1 MLKKLSIEQF
11 VIIDKLTIDF
21 KPGLTI
27 VTGETGA
34 GKSILLDAM
43 GLILGDASDPESI
56 RTGAPASVI
65 EAEFNPT
72 PTHGVWAFLIENG
85 LANSAGGEFQI
96 YRQIRRNG
104 IDDNRVNGKP
114 VDLDLLKKLGTFL
127 VEIHG
132 QFANQSI
139 TDPANQL
146 KWLDL
151 SGAFPPEIFKNVVD
165 SLNDVRRFTKE
176 LEEENVFLAR
186 HKGRELARIEN
197 LYGRF
202 EKIGMKPGFIE
213 EAKTEYARLIRAKE
227 TCEAFQTILAQL
239 ISGNGVVSA
248 LSTANRTL
256 AAQKNVDKEKV
267 AKLTDLLAEALND
280 CRESVLEIGRISPEY
295 DIDTGPLYRYQEI
308 LGVLEKI
315 GQETKTPFE
324 GLEAL
329 YLDIYNRIRRVRLG
343 RETIARLQESLVKA
357 KNAYRHHA
365 HILSEKRVAAAKTL
379 SSSIT
384 SELPPL
390 KLMKAEFEVKVVE
403 NVNMEWTELGLD
415 EVTYTARMN
424 PGMPFSAISQTA
436 SGGEMARLILAL
448 KVVLQRVQT
457 TPTLVFDEVDTGIG
471 GAAAAAVG
479 ERLALLAENTQVLVI
494 THSPQVASRGDQ
506 HLHVSKKTDGVT
518 TTSAVRFLTMD
529 ERIDEVSRMLA
540 GEVITTEANAAA
552 KSLINEARTAA
563 AQRRAEPSAPPVPPP
578 SSTPP
583 ETRV

>member
-1 MLKKLSIEQF
+1 MLKRLAIEQF
-11 VIIDKLTIDF
+11 VIIDKLAIDF

-56 RTGAPASVI
+56 RSGSQESVI
-65 EAEFNPT
+65 EALFT
-72 PTHGVWAFLIENG
+72 PPATHPVWSFLVENN
-85 LANSAGGEFQI
+85 LANNAGGEFQI
-96 YRQIRRNG
+96 YRLIKRNG
-104 IDDNRVNGKP
+104 NDDNRVNGKP
-114 VDLDLLKKLGTFL
+114 VDLDLLKKLGAYL

-151 SGAFPPEIFKNVVD
+151 SGAFPPEVFKNVVD
-165 SLNDVRRFTKE
+165 ALHDVRRYTKE
-176 LEEENVFLAR
+176 LEDENVFLAR

-202 EKIGMKPGFIE
+202 EKIGMKQGFIDE
-213 EAKTEYARLIRAKE
+213 VKTEYAKLLRAKE
-227 TCEAFQTILAQL
+227 TSEAFQTILAQL

-256 AAQKNVDKEKV
+256 AAQKNVDREKV
-267 AKLTDLLAEALND
+267 AELSRLLAEALDD
-280 CRESVLEIGRISPEY
+280 CRASVLEIGRISPEY
-295 DIDTGPLYRYQEI
+295 DIDTGPLHRYQEI
-308 LGVLEKI
+308 LAVLDKI
-315 GQETKTPFE
+315 GMETKTPFE
-324 GLEAL
+324 GLAAL
-329 YLDIYNRIRRVRLG
+329 YDDIFGRIRRVRLG
-343 RETIARLQESLVKA
+343 RETIARLQEGLIKA

-365 HILSEKRVAAAKTL
+365 HILSEKRVEAGKAL
-379 SSSIT
+379 SKAIT
-384 SELPPL
+384 AELPPL
-390 KLMKAEFEVKVVE
+390 KLMKAEFDVSVVE
-403 NVNMEWTELGLD
+403 NVNMEWTELGLN

-540 GEVITTEANAAA
+540 GEVITTEASAAA
-552 KSLINEARTAA
+552 KSLINEAQTAA
-563 AQRRAEPSAPPVPPP
+563 AARRDAG
-578 SSTPP
+578 SSQSPAQ
-583 ETRV
+583 